1 MINVDDDRFEELA
14 ERLKTTPEVVV
25 NTFLDSL
32 HNPPQCITTHAMNSG
47 SLKKLNGCSDKQ
59 F

>member
-1 MINVDDDRFEELA
+1 MINVDGGRFEELA

-25 NTFLDSL
+25 NAFLDSL

-47 SLKKLNGCSDKQ
+47 FPEKLNGCSDKQ